1 MKVLIA
7 DKFEKSG
14 LEGLKAAGC
23 NVIFEPDLKDDALTA
38 ALKEHDPSVLVV
50 RSTKVTSDMIKA
62 CDGLAMILRAG
73 AGYNTIDVE
82 AASARGVAVANC
94 PGKNAVAVAEL
105 AMGLMLALDRRI
117 ADNTADLRAGAWNK
131 KEYSKAPGLKGRT
144 LGVVGVGEIGKAVI
158 ARALA
163 FEMDVVA
170 WSRSLTP
177 AMAEEL
183 GVRFAGS
190 VGEVAEQ
197 CDVLSLHVAAAAE
210 TKNLINAQILSKMKA
225 GAYLINT
232 SRADV
237 VDYDA
242 LAAAVKEKNLRV
254 GLDVYPSEPSSGT
267 ESFRPAILD
276 AGGVVYGTHH
286 IGASTDQAQE
296 AIAAEAVRVVATF
309 NATGQTLN
317 CVNIETKSVASCQIV
332 VRHFDKVGVLAFV
345 LDQLRAEQINVQE
358 MSNTIYKG
366 SKAAVATMRLDKQP
380 TAKVIADLVAKKDDI
395 IQVQVKSVD

>member
-38 ALKEHDPSVLVV
+38 ALKSQDPSVLVV
-50 RSTKVTSDMIKA
+50 RSTKVTSEMIKA
-62 CDGLAMILRAG
+62 SDGLALILRAG

-117 ADNTADLRAGAWNK
+117 ADNTAELRAGNWNK

-158 ARALA
+158 ARARA

-177 AMAEEL
+177 EAAEAMD
-183 GVRFAGS
+183 VRYARS
-190 VGEVAEQ
+190 VAEVAEQ
-197 CDVLSLHVAAAAE
+197 CDVMSLHVAAAAE
-210 TKNLINAQILSKMKA
+210 TKNLINAQVLSKMKA

-242 LAAAVKEKNLRV
+242 LANAIKEKNLRV
-254 GLDVYPSEPSSGT
+254 GLDVYPNEPSSGT
-267 ESFRPAILD
+267 DSFKPAILA

-296 AIAAEAVRVVATF
+296 AIAAEAVRVVSTF
-309 NATGQTLN
+309 NATGQVLN
-317 CVNIETKSVASCQIV
+317 CVNIEMHSDADCQIV
-332 VRHFDKVGVLAFV
+332 VRHYDKVGVLAYV
-345 LDQLRAEQINVQE
+345 LDRLREVQINVQE

-366 SKAAVATMRLDKQP
+366 SKAAVATMRLDKEP
-380 TAKVIADLVAKKDDI
+380 PAKTIADLVAKKEDI
-395 IQVQVKSVD
+395 IQVQVKSIN